1 MRFEMDI
8 GHCSRPGQR
17 AENEDFVGAVHSPE
31 PGLGVVAAIADGVSS
46 GGCGRE
52 AAQTSV
58 MALLADFFSTPPT
71 WETTVVFDRLISAQN
86 SWLADHNRRRAGEPD
101 STALTTLTAIALRGQ
116 TWTVAHVGDTRAW
129 LCRPLAEDGGG
140 GASSAARFE
149 LQALTQDH
157 ALAAPGLRSRLTR
170 AVGLD
175 DLVRVDYQQGD
186 VRLGDSFV
194 LSSDG
199 VHGVLKPALMAS
211 LAGPGSAQQAAD
223 ALVDAALAAGSRD
236 NVTALV
242 LRVTALDARDLHD
255 ELVDAGRLA
264 AAPTLR
270 VGDKLDGYT
279 ITARVADNGVH
290 QLYQAR
296 DGEGGALVAI
306 KLLHLS
312 RASDAEE
319 RAMLAHEAWLGQRV
333 GNQGAQSGFVRV
345 HPRRAGATVLHLV
358 FDWHAGQTLAQRCA
372 KGGLPPVGEVI
383 PAAVAVARAL
393 GQLHRLGV
401 VHRDIKPDNL
411 HLGDDGRWRVL
422 DLGAA
427 LSGRERSTQHGLR
440 AGTPSYMNPEQW
452 AGATPDPGSDL
463 FALGVTLY
471 QWLTGRLPF
480 GDIEPY
486 QLARYRRDPVAVSR
500 LRPDVPIWL
509 DHIVMRA
516 LARDPRQRFETAEEL
531 LLALERG
538 AARPLAALPA
548 TPLLQRDA
556 TTLLWAGLA
565 VSLLFNALLIVW
577 LLFLPR

>member
-1 MRFEMDI
+1 MDI
-8 GHCSRPGQR
+8 GHSSRPGQR
-17 AENEDFVGAVHSPE
+17 AENEDFVGALRSPE
-31 PGLGVVAAIADGVSS
+31 PGRGVVAAIADGVST
-46 GGCGRE
+46 GGRGRE

-58 MALLADFFSTPPT
+58 MGLLADFFSTPPT
-71 WETTVVFDRLISAQN
+71 WETTVIFDRLIGAQN
-86 SWLADHNRRRAGEPD
+86 AWLADHNRRRAREPD

-129 LCRPLAEDGGG
+129 LCRPRAEDGG
-140 GASSAARFE
+140 AAPASAAARYE
-149 LQALTQDH
+149 LQCLTQDH
-157 ALAAPGLRSRLTR
+157 AFDAPGLRSRLTR

-175 DLVRVDYQQGD
+175 DQVRVDYQQGD

-194 LSSDG
+194 LTSDG
-199 VHGVLKPALMAS
+199 VHGVLKPGLLAS

-242 LRVTALDARDLHD
+242 LRVTALDARDLQD

-264 AAPTLR
+264 AVPALR

-279 ITARVADNGVH
+279 ITARIADNGVH

-296 DGEGGALVAI
+296 DAEGGALVAI
-306 KLLHLS
+306 KLLHPS

-319 RAMLAHEAWLGQRV
+319 RAMLAHEAWLGQSV
-333 GNQGAQSGFVRV
+333 SGSAADSGFVRV
-345 HPRRAGATVLHLV
+345 HARRPGATTLHVV
-358 FDWHAGQTLAQRCA
+358 FDWHAGQTLLQRCA
-372 KGGLPPVGEVI
+372 KGLRPALGEVI
-383 PAAVAVARAL
+383 AAAVAVTRAL

-452 AGATPDPGSDL
+452 DGTSADHGSDL

-471 QWLTGRLPF
+471 QWLTGRLPY
-480 GDIEPY
+480 GDIEPF
-486 QLARYRRDPVAVSR
+486 QLARYRRDPVPLSR

-509 DHIVMRA
+509 NHIVMRA
-516 LARDPRQRFETAEEL
+516 IARDARQRFETAEEL

-538 AARPLAALPA
+538 AARPLTALPA
-548 TPLLQRDA
+548 TPLLQRGA
-556 TTLLWAGLA
+556 TTLLTAGLV
-565 VSLLFNALLIVW
+565 VSLLFNALLVVW

>member
-1 MRFEMDI
+1 MSFEIDI

-17 AENEDFVGAVHSPE
+17 AENEDFVGALRSPE
-31 PGLGVVAAIADGVSS
+31 PGLGVVAAVADGVST
-46 GGCGRE
+46 GGRGRE

-58 MALLADFFSTPPT
+58 MGLLADFFSTPPT
-71 WETTVVFDRLISAQN
+71 WETTVVFDRLIGAQN
-86 SWLADHNRRRAGEPD
+86 AWLADHNRRRAREPD

-129 LCRPLAEDGGG
+129 LCRPWAEEG
-140 GASSAARFE
+140 GAAATAARYE

-157 ALAAPGLRSRLTR
+157 AFDAPGLRSRLTR

-175 DLVRVDYQQGD
+175 DQVRVDYEQGD

-194 LSSDG
+194 LTTDG
-199 VHGVLKPALMAS
+199 VHGVLKPAQLAA

-242 LRVTALDARDLHD
+242 LRVTALDARDLQD

-264 AAPTLR
+264 AAPLLR
-270 VGDKLDGYT
+270 VGDRLDGYI

-296 DGEGGALVAI
+296 DGDGGPLVAI
-306 KLLHLS
+306 KLLHPS

-333 GNQGAQSGFVRV
+333 ASQGAQSGFVRV
-345 HPRRAGATVLHLV
+345 HARRPGATALHVV
-358 FDWHAGQTLAQRCA
+358 FDWHAGQTMTQRCA
-372 KGGLPPVGEVI
+372 KGGLPPVAEVI
-383 PAAVAVARAL
+383 AAAVAVARAL

-452 AGATPDPGSDL
+452 DGATPDPGSDL

-486 QLARYRRDPVAVSR
+486 QVARYRRDPVPVSR

-516 LARDPRQRFETAEEL
+516 LARAAHQRFETAEEL

-538 AARPLAALPA
+538 AARPLTAPLA

-556 TTLLWAGLA
+556 NTLLKAGLV
-565 VSLLFNALLIVW
+565 VSLLFNALLVVW

>member
-1 MRFEMDI
+1 MSFEIDI

-17 AENEDFVGAVHSPE
+17 AENEDFVGALRSPE
-31 PGLGVVAAIADGVSS
+31 PGLGVVAAVADGVST
-46 GGCGRE
+46 GGRGRE

-58 MALLADFFSTPPT
+58 MGLLADFFSTPPT
-71 WETTVVFDRLISAQN
+71 WETTVVFDRLIGAQN
-86 SWLADHNRRRAGEPD
+86 AWLADHNRRRAREPD

-129 LCRPLAEDGGG
+129 LCRPWAEEG
-140 GASSAARFE
+140 GAAATAARYE

-157 ALAAPGLRSRLTR
+157 AFDAPGLRSRLTR

-175 DLVRVDYQQGD
+175 DQVRVDYEQGD

-194 LSSDG
+194 LTTDG
-199 VHGVLKPALMAS
+199 VHGVLKPAQLAA

-223 ALVDAALAAGSRD
+223 ARVDAALAAGSRD

-242 LRVTALDARDLHD
+242 LRVTALDARDLQD

-264 AAPTLR
+264 AAPLLR
-270 VGDKLDGYT
+270 VGDRLDGYI

-296 DGEGGALVAI
+296 DGDGGPLVAI
-306 KLLHLS
+306 KLLHPS

-333 GNQGAQSGFVRV
+333 ASQGAQSGFVRV
-345 HPRRAGATVLHLV
+345 HARRPGATALHVV
-358 FDWHAGQTLAQRCA
+358 FDWHAGQTMTQRCA
-372 KGGLPPVGEVI
+372 KGGLPPVAEVI
-383 PAAVAVARAL
+383 AAAVAVARAL

-452 AGATPDPGSDL
+452 DGATPDPGSDL

-486 QLARYRRDPVAVSR
+486 QVARYRRDPVPVSR

-516 LARDPRQRFETAEEL
+516 LARAAHQRFETAEEL

-538 AARPLAALPA
+538 AARPLTAPLA

-556 TTLLWAGLA
+556 NTLLKAGLV
-565 VSLLFNALLIVW
+565 VSLLFNALLVVW

>member
-1 MRFEMDI
+1 MDI

-17 AENEDFVGAVHSPE
+17 AENEDFVGALRSPE
-31 PGLGVVAAIADGVSS
+31 PGLGVVAAIADGVST
-46 GGCGRE
+46 GGRGRE

-58 MALLADFFSTPPT
+58 MGLLADFFSTPPT
-71 WETTVVFDRLISAQN
+71 WETTVVFDRLIGAQN
-86 SWLADHNRRRAGEPD
+86 AWLADHNRRRAREPD

-129 LCRPLAEDGGG
+129 LCRPLAEEG
-140 GASSAARFE
+140 GAAAAGISAGYE
-149 LQALTQDH
+149 LQLLTQDH
-157 ALAAPGLRSRLTR
+157 AFDAPGLRSRLTR

-175 DLVRVDYQQGD
+175 DQVRVDYEQGD

-194 LSSDG
+194 LTSDG
-199 VHGVLKPALMAS
+199 VHGVLKPGVMAG

-242 LRVTALDARDLHD
+242 LRVTALDARDLQD

-264 AAPTLR
+264 AAPLLR

-296 DGEGGALVAI
+296 DGDGGPLVAI
-306 KLLHLS
+306 KLLHPS

-319 RAMLAHEAWLGQRV
+319 RAMLVHEAWLGQCV
-333 GNQGAQSGFVRV
+333 GGSRADSGFVRV
-345 HPRRAGATVLHLV
+345 HARRPGATALHVV
-358 FDWHAGQTLAQRCA
+358 FDWHAGQTLTQLRARQA
-372 KGGLPPVGEVI
+372 VPAVGEVI
-383 PAAVAVARAL
+383 AAAVAVTRAL

-411 HLGDDGRWRVL
+411 HLGDDGHWRVL

-440 AGTPSYMNPEQW
+440 AGTPSYINPEQW
-452 AGATPDPGSDL
+452 AAVPANHGSDL

-480 GDIEPY
+480 GDIEPF
-486 QLARYRRDPVAVSR
+486 QVARYRRDPVPVSR

-516 LARDPRQRFETAEEL
+516 LARDARQRFETAEEL

-548 TPLLQRDA
+548 TPLLQRGA
-556 TTLLWAGLA
+556 TTLLKAGLV
-565 VSLLFNALLIVW
+565 VSLLFNALLVVW